1 MFTMQLSRIPLH
13 HIRFLL
19 NVQRI
24 VQKSVFSAPY
34 TTTADALD
42 IFTSELLHKHRSQT
56 KNRLTLNNLN
66 IRYFTETDNHDVSQM
81 TTESLDLTINELIS
95 KNKEKQILQMVQD
108 CLYYRKYIPMQTV
121 KKLCRMYSAT
131 GKPEYISIL
140 QQYCAKVDPII
151 YKRNGEF
158 LHYLAKAQCMKGN
171 SDKGLALLKDVYT
184 KYPSLR
190 SLCRIIFNE
199 LIQDSILNRSE
210 ASLVIFKKY
219 VLLFSEEFDDYYPL
233 VCFWHLSWSS
243 SWFSDHMLSD
253 ELLES
258 SEGLRDI
265 IRDKATAFTICILR
279 DEYNED
285 AVVRLLQSLLKYSMM
300 VEYARVLQILFNYKL
315 RNRDMRGCAEIMRNC
330 ETLGI
335 SLPSNHQEKYI
346 KLLIQGKEPKSED
359 KPPKDFKLKF

>member
-1 MFTMQLSRIPLH
+1 MQLSRNPLN
-13 HIRFLL
+13 HIRFFL

-24 VQKSVFSAPY
+24 VQKCVSVAPY

-42 IFTSELLHKHRSQT
+42 IFTSELLHKHRSRT
-56 KNRLTLNNLN
+56 KNILTLNNLN

-81 TTESLDLTINELIS
+81 TTERLDSIINELIT

-121 KKLCRMYSAT
+121 KKLCRIFSET

-140 QQYCAKVDPII
+140 QQYSSKVDPII

-158 LHYLAKAQCMKGN
+158 IHYMAKAQCMKGN
-171 SDKGLALLKDVYT
+171 SDKGLALLKDAYT

-199 LIQDSILNRSE
+199 LIQDSIFNRSE

-219 VLLFSEEFDDYYPL
+219 VIMFSEEFDDYYPL

-243 SWFSDHMLSD
+243 TWFSDQMLSD
-253 ELLES
+253 DLLKS
-258 SEGLRDI
+258 SKGLRDI
-265 IRDKATAFTICILR
+265 VKDKATAFTICILR
-279 DEYNED
+279 DKYNED

-300 VEYARVLQILFNYKL
+300 DEYARVLQILFNYKL
-315 RNRDMRGCAEIMRNC
+315 RNRDMRGCTEIMRNC

-346 KLLIQGKEPKSED
+346 KLLIQGKDKTD
-359 KPPKDFKLKF
+359 GKPPDFKLKF